1 MAGELASAVALQSQ
15 PYNRPQS
22 TGVSEAALDNAFNG
36 RRRADE
42 ERKRKEDAEKDKRLD
57 SIMKNSVFTKQYE
70 NDYFNRQYQQ
80 QMTKAM
86 DEVLQA
92 YESGDENVGVVG
104 ARAVNKLQ
112 QINQTLYSA
121 DKSMSAAQKAYDK
134 DPNSLAIYNDQ
145 QTIGGKPFS
154 NVFQAINSGDNDSLM
169 PNVAEQYWSTGTE
182 IMERDVAGEKMWI
195 PQFVPGG
202 AVTTD
207 PFSLIEKD
215 VSNPD
220 NATWLNHVPK
230 TYKLGDT
237 TVQSHEFQIE
247 PTVAAK
253 LAAQGMSTPESIN
266 SILDQDYRKR
276 KAAAEASG
284 KTWTRKQ
291 QAQLPPAENTET
303 IKRYAEELTSKIHS
317 RVGRRERVQDS
328 PPQQKESA
336 AKKALSEMTIS
347 VASNGR
353 GGAKATFNK
362 PGTIIKGNVVL
373 PPDATIRTT
382 RDNGKGEEVEGLY
395 KVGRELQLKEAT
407 PTEIVFNGLQNAHI
421 KYIADYNENG
431 EDNGKTNEYVVPLT
445 EQSFSALTTMLG
457 SDNADDVI
465 KMIQGA
471 SGADQYDFINKWL
484 SKWGKQMPSGKE
496 APKKM
501 DTQGT
506 TPTGTSAK
514 PTGAAPKKPSFQ

>member
-1 MAGELASAVALQSQ
+1 MAGELASAIALQSQ

-22 TGVSEAALDNAFNG
+22 VGPSEGMIDNAFNG

-42 ERKRKEDAEKDKRLD
+42 ERKQKEDAEKDKRLD
-57 SIMKNSVFTKQYE
+57 AIMKNSVFTKQYE
-70 NDYFNRQYQQ
+70 NDYFNRVSQQ
-80 QMTKAM
+80 QMAKAM

-112 QINQTLYSA
+112 QIHQTLYGA

-134 DPNSLAIYNDQ
+134 DPNSLGVYNDQ
-145 QTIGGKPFS
+145 QVIGGKPFS
-154 NVFQAINSGDNDSLM
+154 NVFQAINSAENDALI
-169 PNVAEQYWSTGTE
+169 PETADKYWSPGTE
-182 IMERDVAGEKMWI
+182 IMEREIAGEKIWV

-207 PFSLIEKD
+207 PFSLVEKD
-215 VSNPD
+215 VNNPD
-220 NATWLNHVPK
+220 NATWLNPVPE
-230 TYKLGDT
+230 TFKLGDT
-237 TVQSHEFQIE
+237 TVQSHKFQIE

-253 LAAQGMSTPESIN
+253 LAAQGMSSPESIN
-266 SILDQDYRKR
+266 YILDQDYRRR
-276 KAAAEASG
+276 KQEAEAAG

-291 QAQLPPAENTET
+291 QAQLPPVENTET
-303 IKRYAEELTSKIHS
+303 IKRYAEDLTSKIHG
-317 RVGRRERVQDS
+317 RVGRRERIQDS

-362 PGTIIKGNVVL
+362 PGSIIKGNVVL
-373 PPDATIRTT
+373 PPDATIRTA

-421 KYIADYNENG
+421 KYIADTNEEG
-431 EDNGKTNEYVVPLT
+431 VDNGKTNEYVVPLT

-457 SDNADDVI
+457 VDNADEVI

-471 SGADQYDFINKWL
+471 SGANQYEFINEWL
-484 SKWGKQMPSGKE
+484 SKWGKQMPSGRE

-501 DTQGT
+501 DAQGKT
-506 TPTGTSAK
+506 YEDDK
-514 PTGAAPKKPSFQ
+514 VNKWRLNRR